1 MIMTKSHALV
11 VAVMLAGVAPLFADQ
26 STPTP
31 RSSARFGALRP
42 SQDPYKKLFEP
53 QTKLLE
59 ARTTAALAALAP
71 KPKVVCGMTI
81 IPADPKFDPKMAIPR
96 KSDGIDYTLRT
107 IDPPSCNPAR

>member
-1 MIMTKSHALV
+1 MSKIF
-11 VAVMLAGVAPLFADQ
+11 AVIVLLAASPAFADQ

-42 SQDPYKKLFEP
+42 SQDPYKQLFEP
-53 QTKLLE
+53 QKNLF
-59 ARTTAALAALAP
+59 APRRAMQPSIAAAG

-81 IPADPKFDPKMAIPR
+81 IPADPKTDPKMAIAR

-107 IDPPSCNPAR
+107 IDPPFCNPAR